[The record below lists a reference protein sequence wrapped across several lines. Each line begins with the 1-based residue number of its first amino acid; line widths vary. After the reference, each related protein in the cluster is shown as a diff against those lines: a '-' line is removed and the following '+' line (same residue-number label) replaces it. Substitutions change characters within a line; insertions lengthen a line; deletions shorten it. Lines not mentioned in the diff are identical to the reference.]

1 MDETLN
7 IKDLTKEEFE
17 TLVINILYYLDYS
30 IDKTES
36 TKFDYYLEKEV
47 LEFILK
53 INFKENGELVI
64 IEEIINFQDDV
75 IETNSH
81 QGYLITNSDFE
92 PATLEIVDNFKKQVR
107 LFNFSEI
114 NRLYDR
120 LLNN

>member
-1 MDETLN
+1 MPMLIKELN
-7 IKDLTKEEFE
+7 SAEFNS
-17 TLVINILYYLDYS
+17 LVFNVFYFLYYD
-30 IDKTES
+30 IDNS
-36 TKFDYYLEKEV
+36 NLSKFDYYLEKEA

-53 INFKENGELVI
+53 INFKENGELVTI
-64 IEEIINFQDDV
+64 KEIINFQNDV

-92 PATLEIVDNFKKQVR
+92 PAAFEIVNNFKKQVR